1 MSKWNIPADLK
12 YARSD
17 EWVRIEGDEA
27 VIGISDYA
35 QDALSDIVFV
45 ELPAVGD
52 RLEASKRFGT
62 IESVKAASE
71 LNAPIDGTVTAIN
84 TALEDAPERVN
95 SDPYGGAWLVRIQP
109 ADLSQLDGLLDA
121 ATYEAYC
128 EERG

>member
-17 EWVRIEGDEA
+17 EWVRVEGDEA

-45 ELPAVGD
+45 ELPATGD
-52 RLEASKRFGT
+52 TLEAGKRFGT
-62 IESVKAASE
+62 IESVKAASD
-71 LNAPIDGTVTAIN
+71 LNAPIDGAVTAIN
-84 TALEDAPERVN
+84 NALEDAPERVN
-95 SDPYGGAWLVRIQP
+95 SDPYGGAWMVRIKP
-109 ADLSQLDGLLDA
+109 TNLSQLDGLMDA
-121 ATYEAYC
+121 KAYEAYC

>member
-17 EWVRIEGDEA
+17 EWVRVEGDEA

-45 ELPAVGD
+45 ELPATGD
-52 RLEASKRFGT
+52 TLEAGKRFGT
-62 IESVKAASE
+62 IESVKAASD
-71 LNAPIDGTVTAIN
+71 LNAPIDGAVTTIN
-84 TALEDAPERVN
+84 NALEDAPERVN
-95 SDPYGGAWLVRIQP
+95 SDPYGGAWMVRIKP
-109 ADLSQLDGLLDA
+109 TNLSQLDGLMDA
-121 ATYEAYC
+121 KAYEAYC

>member
-17 EWVRIEGDEA
+17 EWVRVEGEEA

-45 ELPAVGD
+45 ELPAAGD
-52 RLEASKRFGT
+52 TLEAGKPFGT
-62 IESVKAASE
+62 IESVKAASD
-71 LNAPIDGTVTAIN
+71 LNAPIDGAVTAIN
-84 TALEDAPERVN
+84 NALEDAPERVN
-95 SDPYGGAWLVRIQP
+95 SDPYGGAWLVRIKP
-109 ADLSQLDGLLDA
+109 ANLSQLDGLMDA
-121 ATYEAYC
+121 KAYEAYC